1 MSAFDDFTNAI
12 QNKKV
17 QLTNFRKELVSGNG
31 NLVNG
36 KIPLFMN
43 LKTRAQELTDVDGNT
58 IVKEIPRRLYIRT
71 AESDTEDFGF
81 VFDSEGTKRAI
92 EVISNGQKLRVYDDF
107 ADKLRFI
114 DERRQTIWHEQPASM
129 QKNLIAD
136 DIMRMVKKTDLQYR
150 IHGDRLH
157 YFVLGRITTVDSSL
171 TRSDGETKHYPL
183 LLFSCVDTDKIKM
196 SIDVEQTGFVNFWL
210 DENVLDKTL
219 SKKFG
224 GLEVNM
230 GEDLIRNLIGLQND
244 FGKLKFSQF
253 ESVELD
259 PTFSM
264 IGVVTGF
271 EAEYIDK
278 AWEAIIND

>member
-1 MSAFDDFTNAI
+1 M
-12 QNKKV
+12 
-17 QLTNFRKELVSGNG
+17 
-31 NLVNG
+31 
-36 KIPLFMN
+36 
-43 LKTRAQELTDVDGNT
+43 
-58 IVKEIPRRLYIRT
+58 
-71 AESDTEDFGF
+71 
-81 VFDSEGTKRAI
+81 
-92 EVISNGQKLRVYDDF
+92 
-107 ADKLRFI
+107 
-114 DERRQTIWHEQPASM
+114 
-129 QKNLIAD
+129 
-136 DIMRMVKKTDLQYR
+136 
-150 IHGDRLH
+150 
-157 YFVLGRITTVDSSL
+157 LGRITTVDSSL
-171 TRSDGETKHYPL
+171 TRSDGETNHYPL
-183 LLFSCVDTDKIKM
+183 LLFSCVNTDKIKM
-196 SIDVEQTGFVNFWL
+196 SVDVEQTGFVNFWL

-253 ESVELD
+253 ESVKLD